1 MSKNTKVEITTHNI
15 DRNEE
20 LSICMID
27 SFPED
32 EFTILSSKTDL
43 DFVSGC
49 SIDVVFKVIKDN
61 SANYYSV
68 VTDTIVLKYSLTL
81 DEMIGDIDE

>member
-1 MSKNTKVEITTHNI
+1 MSKDNKVEISTQYI
-15 DRNEE
+15 DLDEDV
-20 LSICMID
+20 SICMID

-32 EFTILSSKTDL
+32 KFTILSAKSDL

-49 SIDVVFKVIKDN
+49 TIDVVFKVVEDGL
-61 SANYYSV
+61 ATYYSV

-81 DEMIGDIDE
+81 EEMIGDVDE

>member
-1 MSKNTKVEITTHNI
+1 MSKNSKVEITTPNI
-15 DRNEE
+15 DLDNE

-27 SFPED
+27 SFPEN
-32 EFTILSSKTDL
+32 EFTILSAKTDL

-49 SIDVVFKVIKDN
+49 ITDMIFKVIEEE
-61 SANYYSV
+61 SANYYSI

-81 DEMIGDIDE
+81 EEMIGAVDE